1 MGQGKGDKG
10 QQDKER
16 GAKGKEPIKG
26 LGKEFKKEGKRG
38 SIGEVKEDRKTF
50 DQIKDLQGKKT

>member
-10 QQDKER
+10 QQEKER
-16 GAKGKEPIKG
+16 GAKGEEPVK
-26 LGKEFKKEGKRG
+26 GKEFKKEGKRG